1 MKGQEQRPA
10 WARRIEE
17 ERHARGWTFANAAL
31 HLRQRDSGLPDTATI
46 AKYWSQRWEPGKR
59 RPGDRYRPHLCTLLG
74 LPHELFDDG
83 YTDAPTAPYVRL
95 GSTAT
100 LAAGLVPPGEELVL
114 MAANESAS
122 YGRRHGQSNV
132 HPENIE
138 QFKADVRLLA
148 IDFESASPISVVLR
162 ARTLRDQT
170 FELLDGRQFPQHTRQ
185 GYSLA
190 GSLCGLLGVASS
202 DFFGRYDAAST
213 QNRTAWLCA
222 EMADH
227 NELRSWIRSLQSGVA
242 FWAGQWADAAVL
254 AAQAREYAST
264 APSAT
269 RAAAL
274 AARAL
279 ARLNDA
285 DGVRRAVSDSEDAR
299 DLPVAEDEVGVIGFS
314 EANRVRCAGTAYLW
328 LGDHSAAQHYLE
340 EALSHYEQDAPDAYA
355 HVMVARADLAYAR
368 LAAGDLHGAADALAP
383 ALAAPPERRLAGFS
397 RRTSGLRAL
406 LSRPEYR
413 GSQAAYDLATQIEQ
427 FRTYMVALPIEEG

>member
-1 MKGQEQRPA
+1 M
-10 WARRIEE
+10 
-17 ERHARGWTFANAAL
+17 
-31 HLRQRDSGLPDTATI
+31 
-46 AKYWSQRWEPGKR
+46 GKAMYI
-59 RPGDRYRPHLCTLLG
+59 PK
-74 LPHELFDDG
+74 
-83 YTDAPTAPYVRL
+83 
-95 GSTAT
+95 
-100 LAAGLVPPGEELVL
+100 
-114 MAANESAS
+114 
-122 YGRRHGQSNV
+122 
-132 HPENIE
+132 NIE
-138 QFKADVRLLA
+138 QFKADVHSLA
-148 IDFESASPISVVLR
+148 IDFVSASPISVVLR

-170 FELLDGRQFPQHTRQ
+170 FELLDGRQWPQYTRQ
-185 GYSLA
+185 LYSLA

-227 NELRSWIRSLQSGVA
+227 NELRSWIRALQSGVA
-242 FWAGQWADAAVL
+242 FWAGQWTDAATL

-274 AARAL
+274 EARAL
-279 ARLNDA
+279 ARLNDV

-299 DLPVAEDEVGVIGFS
+299 DLPAADDAVGVIGFP

-340 EALSHYEQDAPDAYA
+340 EALTYYEQDAPDAYA

-368 LAAGDLHGAADALAP
+368 LAAGDLQGATDALEP
-383 ALAAPPERRLAGFS
+383 ALAAPPERCLAGFA

-406 LSRPEYR
+406 LARPEYR
-413 GSQAAYDLATQIEQ
+413 GSQTAHDLATQIEQ
-427 FRTYMVALPIEEG
+427 FRAYMVTLPIEEG